1 MHGRNAVEPNLKVAL
16 SERNHQLDELFEVKK
31 LQMKKKPKKK
41 SDDKDATPAE
51 APVDKNGYLTVE
63 RTGVRFHFVYLKN
76 VFYCMFQPGYL
87 Q

>member
-1 MHGRNAVEPNLKVAL
+1 
-16 SERNHQLDELFEVKK
+16 
-31 LQMKKKPKKK
+31 MKKKPKKK
-41 SDDKDATPAE
+41 SDDEDATPAE

-63 RTGVRFHFVYLKN
+63 RTGVRFQFVFVKN